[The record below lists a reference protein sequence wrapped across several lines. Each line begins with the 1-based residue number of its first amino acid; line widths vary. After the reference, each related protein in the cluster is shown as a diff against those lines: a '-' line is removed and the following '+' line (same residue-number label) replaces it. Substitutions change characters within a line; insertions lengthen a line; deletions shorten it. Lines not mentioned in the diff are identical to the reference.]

1 MNRTIVVD
9 TSVLIAILNEE
20 PPASALVEILLKTP
34 QKWMSSPSFLE
45 ASLVISAYKGDP
57 GFLALESLIRRMQ
70 IEIVP
75 LITQHV
81 EIAREAWMRFG
92 KSRHPAKLNMG
103 DTASYA
109 LAKYFGYPLLCIGN
123 DFVQTDIDLVK
134 I

>member
-1 MNRTIVVD
+1 MNNAIIID

-20 PPASALVEILLKTP
+20 PPAPDLIEILLKTP
-34 QKWMSSPSFLE
+34 QKWMSSLSFLE
-45 ASLVISAYKGDP
+45 ASLVASAHKGDP
-57 GFLALESLIRRMQ
+57 GFIALEALIHRMQ
-70 IEIVP
+70 IQIMP
-75 LITQHV
+75 LTTQHV
-81 EIAREAWMRFG
+81 EIARQAWMQFG

-109 LAKYFGYPLLCIGN
+109 LAKYMGYPLLCIGN